1 MRERGEEE
9 AFRQGH
15 RRCGR
20 DPVDVAGTPRRP
32 SIRPAKRPISA
43 RLLRRASSLRRNA
56 TRRSHFK
63 RIGKLR
69 RSGSD
74 SFVAFRHTGNAVPL
88 SINLAQD
95 TPVPPQPRRVLL
107 VEDSPRLASLIRDYM
122 NMNGLDLIVEPD
134 GANAVQ
140 RFIAERPALV
150 ILDIMLPGKD
160 GYQICRELR
169 AIAGVP
175 ILIYT
180 ARRDDIDHVLG
191 LELGADDFVVK
202 PIEPRVL
209 LARIEALLRRTGASA
224 AERAS
229 EATLTLGDLAINRAA
244 RLVTF
249 HGRKVTLTHA
259 DFDLFWE
266 LFAHSGNIV
275 TRDRLQRVLRKTPY
289 DGVGRAIDARIFRL
303 RKRFEQAG
311 AAPDLIISV
320 RSMGYLLAAQPASA

>member
-1 MRERGEEE
+1 
-9 AFRQGH
+9 
-15 RRCGR
+15 
-20 DPVDVAGTPRRP
+20 
-32 SIRPAKRPISA
+32 
-43 RLLRRASSLRRNA
+43 
-56 TRRSHFK
+56 
-63 RIGKLR
+63 
-69 RSGSD
+69 
-74 SFVAFRHTGNAVPL
+74 VPL